1 MSNQDWTSKLQDQLA
16 GYQESVSHD
25 LWAGIEQS
33 LAQKNIESVSTN
45 PQTIVSEN
53 SESIDLHVGSEVQKN
68 ARVLHDSSEA
78 KKNARI
84 VYFKRWS
91 AAAAAVA
98 LLGIGGSYVYL
109 HQEDVEKGN
118 LQLASLSSPAVSA
131 DLQLAASQPAPSP
144 VVSADLQSAA
154 SQPAPSHVVSADL
167 QSAAS
172 QPAPSHVVSAD
183 LQSAAS
189 HPAPSHAV
197 SVDLQS
203 AASQPAPSLVV
214 SADLRLAAS
223 QPAPSLVV
231 SADLQS
237 AASQKKKGN
246 VLEKESENEISLL
259 AENPEPAEPV
269 SEDKATDKSSD
280 YKALTRSTDHH
291 AAAYA
296 SQSYHFEK
304 NEEVSG
310 WSMQLYAENL
320 TPSLGGVNSDAS
332 GGYNDF
338 SYGTMAEPMPGVIP
352 DPTAGGIYG
361 EEYLLASYKAIQR
374 KQQVNAKHHAP
385 VSVGLQV
392 AFGIAPRLSLSTGL
406 VYTRTSSDF
415 YPYAPS
421 SNYNVHQVLHY
432 VGLPVGLNYEFW
444 QSGGFHAYVM
454 AGAEADYNVKND
466 TEEEGV
472 KKENA
477 KRDRVQFSGK
487 ASLGAQYDITPKV
500 GLYIEPG
507 AKYYFDNGSH
517 VENTFKDKKLNFNLQ
532 FGLRFNL

>member
-33 LAQKNIESVSTN
+33 LAQKNIESVSSN
-45 PQTIVSEN
+45 PQTIVSES
-53 SESIDLHVGSEVQKN
+53 SESTDLHVGSEAKKD
-68 ARVLHDSSEA
+68 ARVLHDSSEAKKNAWVLYVGSEA

-118 LQLASLSSPAVSA
+118 LQLAASQPAPSLVVSADLQSAASQPAPSHAVSA
-131 DLQLAASQPAPSP
+131 DLQSAASQPASSHVVSADLQSAASQPAPSLVVSADLQSAASQPAPSP

-154 SQPAPSHVVSADL
+154 SQ
-167 QSAAS
+167 
-172 QPAPSHVVSAD
+172 
-183 LQSAAS
+183 
-189 HPAPSHAV
+189 
-197 SVDLQS
+197 
-203 AASQPAPSLVV
+203 
-214 SADLRLAAS
+214 
-223 QPAPSLVV
+223 
-231 SADLQS
+231 
-237 AASQKKKGN
+237 KKTSDD
-246 VLEKESENEISLL
+246 VLKEKSENEISLL
-259 AENPEPAEPV
+259 AE
-269 SEDKATDKSSD
+269 KSD
-280 YKALTRSTDHH
+280 HKALTRSTDHH

-374 KQQVNAKHHAP
+374 NQQGKAKHHAP

-432 VGLPVGLNYEFW
+432 VGIPVGLNYEFW

-466 TEEEGV
+466 TEEEGI

>member
-33 LAQKNIESVSTN
+33 LAQKNIESVSSN
-45 PQTIVSEN
+45 PQTIVSES
-53 SESIDLHVGSEVQKN
+53 SESTDLHVGSEAKKD
-68 ARVLHDSSEA
+68 ARVLHDSSEVQ
-78 KKNARI
+78 KNARI

-118 LQLASLSSPAVSA
+118 LQMASLSSPAVSA
-131 DLQLAASQPAPSP
+131 DLPSAASQSAPSL

-167 QSAAS
+167 QSAVS
-172 QPAPSHVVSAD
+172 QS
-183 LQSAAS
+183 
-189 HPAPSHAV
+189 
-197 SVDLQS
+197 
-203 AASQPAPSLVV
+203 
-214 SADLRLAAS
+214 
-223 QPAPSLVV
+223 APSLVV

-237 AASQKKKGN
+237 AASQSKMGN
-246 VLEKESENEISLL
+246 TLVEESENEISLL

-269 SEDKATDKSSD
+269 SEDKATVSSTD
-280 YKALTRSTDHH
+280 HKALTRSTDHH

-374 KQQVNAKHHAP
+374 NQQGNAKHHAP

-432 VGLPVGLNYEFW
+432 VGIPVGLNYEFW

-477 KRDRVQFSGK
+477 KRDRVQFFGK

>member
-16 GYQESVSHD
+16 DYQESVSHD

-33 LAQKNIESVSTN
+33 LAH
-45 PQTIVSEN
+45 SET
-53 SESIDLHVGSEVQKN
+53 G
-68 ARVLHDSSEA
+68 
-78 KKNARI
+78 KKARI

-118 LQLASLSSPAVSA
+118 LQLASHAVS
-131 DLQLAASQPAPSP
+131 PSHA
-144 VVSADLQSAA
+144 VSADLQSAA
-154 SQPAPSHVVSADL
+154 SSVAVRQSAPSHAVSPSHVVSADL

-172 QPAPSHVVSAD
+172 QSKMGNA
-183 LQSAAS
+183 
-189 HPAPSHAV
+189 
-197 SVDLQS
+197 
-203 AASQPAPSLVV
+203 LV
-214 SADLRLAAS
+214 
-223 QPAPSLVV
+223 
-231 SADLQS
+231 
-237 AASQKKKGN
+237 
-246 VLEKESENEISLL
+246 EESENEISLL
-259 AENPEPAEPV
+259 AENSDPVEPV
-269 SEDKATDKSSD
+269 SEDKATDSSTD
-280 YKALTRSTDHH
+280 HKVLTRSTDHH

-361 EEYLLASYKAIQR
+361 EEYLLASCKAIQR

-415 YPYAPS
+415 YPYAPGS
-421 SNYNVHQVLHY
+421 SYNVHQVLHY
-432 VGLPVGLNYEFW
+432 VGIPVGLNYEFW

>member
-33 LAQKNIESVSTN
+33 LAQNNIESVSSN
-45 PQTIVSEN
+45 PQTIVSES
-53 SESIDLHVGSEVQKN
+53 SESTDLHVGSE
-68 ARVLHDSSEA
+68 A
-78 KKNARI
+78 KKNAWI

-118 LQLASLSSPAVSA
+118 LQMASLSSPAVSA
-131 DLQLAASQPAPSP
+131 DLQ
-144 VVSADLQSAA
+144 SAA
-154 SQPAPSHVVSADL
+154 SQS
-167 QSAAS
+167 
-172 QPAPSHVVSAD
+172 
-183 LQSAAS
+183 
-189 HPAPSHAV
+189 APSHA
-197 SVDLQS
+197 
-203 AASQPAPSLVV
+203 
-214 SADLRLAAS
+214 
-223 QPAPSLVV
+223 V

-237 AASQKKKGN
+237 AASQKKMGN
-246 VLEKESENEISLL
+246 VLVEESENEISLL
-259 AENPEPAEPV
+259 AENSDPAEPV
-269 SEDKATDKSSD
+269 SEDKATDSSTDHKTLTRSSD
-280 YKALTRSTDHH
+280 HKVLTRSTDNH

-332 GGYNDF
+332 G
-338 SYGTMAEPMPGVIP
+338 SYRDYSHGTMAEPMPGVIP

-374 KQQVNAKHHAP
+374 NQQGNAKHHAP

-415 YPYAPS
+415 YPYAPGS
-421 SNYNVHQVLHY
+421 SYNVHQVLHY
-432 VGLPVGLNYEFW
+432 VGIPVGLNYEFW

>member
-1 MSNQDWTSKLQDQLA
+1 MSNQDWTSKLQEQLA

-33 LAQKNIESVSTN
+33 LAQNNIESVSSN
-45 PQTIVSEN
+45 PQTIA
-53 SESIDLHVGSEVQKN
+53 SESSESTDLHVGT
-68 ARVLHDSSEA
+68 EA

-118 LQLASLSSPAVSA
+118 LQLAV
-131 DLQLAASQPAPSP
+131 SQPAPSH

-189 HPAPSHAV
+189 QPVPS
-197 SVDLQS
+197 S
-203 AASQPAPSLVV
+203 
-214 SADLRLAAS
+214 
-223 QPAPSLVV
+223 VV

-237 AASQKKKGN
+237 AASQKKASD
-246 VLEKESENEISLL
+246 VLKKESENEISLL
-259 AENPEPAEPV
+259 AE
-269 SEDKATDKSSD
+269 KSD
-280 YKALTRSTDHH
+280 HKALTRSTDHH
-291 AAAYA
+291 AEAYA

-374 KQQVNAKHHAP
+374 SQQGNAKHHAP

-421 SNYNVHQVLHY
+421 SSYNVHQVLHY
-432 VGLPVGLNYEFW
+432 VGIPVGLNYEFW

>member
-33 LAQKNIESVSTN
+33 LAQKNIESVSSN
-45 PQTIVSEN
+45 PQTIVSES
-53 SESIDLHVGSEVQKN
+53 SESAELHVGSET
-68 ARVLHDSSEA
+68 

-118 LQLASLSSPAVSA
+118 LQLASHAVSPSHAVSA
-131 DLQLAASQPAPSP
+131 SH

-154 SQPAPSHVVSADL
+154 SSVAVRQSAPSHVVSADL

-172 QPAPSHVVSAD
+172 SVAVRQSAPSHVVSSD
-183 LQSAAS
+183 LQSTAS
-189 HPAPSHAV
+189 SVAV
-197 SVDLQS
+197 RQS
-203 AASQPAPSLVV
+203 ALSH
-214 SADLRLAAS
+214 
-223 QPAPSLVV
+223 VV

-237 AASQKKKGN
+237 AASQKKMGN

-259 AENPEPAEPV
+259 AENPEPADPV
-269 SEDKATDKSSD
+269 SEDKATVSSTD
-280 YKALTRSTDHH
+280 HKALTRSTDHH

-374 KQQVNAKHHAP
+374 NQQGNAKHHAP

-432 VGLPVGLNYEFW
+432 VGIPVGLNYEFW

-472 KKENA
+472 KKEDA

>member
-16 GYQESVSHD
+16 DYQESVSHD

-45 PQTIVSEN
+45 PQTIVSES
-53 SESIDLHVGSEVQKN
+53 SESTDLHVG
-68 ARVLHDSSEA
+68 SEA

-91 AAAAAVA
+91 AAAAAVV

-109 HQEDVEKGN
+109 HQEDVERGN
-118 LQLASLSSPAVSA
+118 LQLASLASSA
-131 DLQLAASQPAPSP
+131 DSHI
-144 VVSADLQSAA
+144 VSADLQSAA

-172 QPAPSHVVSAD
+172 SVAASQSAPSHAVSAD
-183 LQSAAS
+183 LQS
-189 HPAPSHAV
+189 
-197 SVDLQS
+197 
-203 AASQPAPSLVV
+203 
-214 SADLRLAAS
+214 AAS

-237 AASQKKKGN
+237 AASQKKTSDD
-246 VLEKESENEISLL
+246 VLKEESENEISLL
-259 AENPEPAEPV
+259 AE
-269 SEDKATDKSSD
+269 KSD
-280 YKALTRSTDHH
+280 HKALTRSTDHH

-374 KQQVNAKHHAP
+374 NQQGNAKHHAP

-421 SNYNVHQVLHY
+421 SSYNVHQVLHY
-432 VGLPVGLNYEFW
+432 VGIPVGLNYEFW
-444 QSGGFHAYVM
+444 QSGGFHVYVM

-487 ASLGAQYDITPKV
+487 ASLGAQYDIAPKV

>member
-33 LAQKNIESVSTN
+33 LAQNHIESVSSN
-45 PQTIVSEN
+45 LQTIA
-53 SESIDLHVGSEVQKN
+53 SESTESADLHVGSE
-68 ARVLHDSSEA
+68 A
-78 KKNARI
+78 KKDARI

-118 LQLASLSSPAVSA
+118 LQLASHAVSPSHAVSA
-131 DLQLAASQPAPSP
+131 
-144 VVSADLQSAA
+144 
-154 SQPAPSHVVSADL
+154 SHVVSADL

-172 QPAPSHVVSAD
+172 QSKMGNT
-183 LQSAAS
+183 
-189 HPAPSHAV
+189 
-197 SVDLQS
+197 
-203 AASQPAPSLVV
+203 LV
-214 SADLRLAAS
+214 
-223 QPAPSLVV
+223 
-231 SADLQS
+231 
-237 AASQKKKGN
+237 
-246 VLEKESENEISLL
+246 EESENEISLL
-259 AENPEPAEPV
+259 AENSDPAEPV
-269 SEDKATDKSSD
+269 SEDKATDSSTD
-280 YKALTRSTDHH
+280 HKALTRSTDHH

-296 SQSYHFEK
+296 SQSYHLEK

-332 GGYNDF
+332 G
-338 SYGTMAEPMPGVIP
+338 SYRDYSHGMMAEPLPGVIP

-374 KQQVNAKHHAP
+374 NQQVKAKHHAP

-432 VGLPVGLNYEFW
+432 VGIPVGLNYEFW

-477 KRDRVQFSGK
+477 KRDRVQLSGK

>member
-33 LAQKNIESVSTN
+33 LAQNNIESGSSN
-45 PQTIVSEN
+45 PQTIA
-53 SESIDLHVGSEVQKN
+53 SESSESADLHVGSEV
-68 ARVLHDSSEA
+68 

-109 HQEDVEKGN
+109 HQEDVEKAH
-118 LQLASLSSPAVSA
+118 LQLASLSSPA
-131 DLQLAASQPAPSP
+131 
-144 VVSADLQSAA
+144 VSADLQSAA

-172 QPAPSHVVSAD
+172 SVAASQSAPSHVVSAD

-189 HPAPSHAV
+189 
-197 SVDLQS
+197 QS
-203 AASQPAPSLVV
+203 KMGNTLV
-214 SADLRLAAS
+214 
-223 QPAPSLVV
+223 
-231 SADLQS
+231 
-237 AASQKKKGN
+237 
-246 VLEKESENEISLL
+246 EESENEISLL

-374 KQQVNAKHHAP
+374 NQQGNAKHHAP

-432 VGLPVGLNYEFW
+432 VGIPVGLNYEFW

>member
-1 MSNQDWTSKLQDQLA
+1 MSNQDWTSKLQEQLA
-16 GYQESVSHD
+16 DYQESVSHD

-33 LAQKNIESVSTN
+33 LAQNNIESGSSN
-45 PQTIVSEN
+45 PQTIA
-53 SESIDLHVGSEVQKN
+53 SESSESTDLHVG
-68 ARVLHDSSEA
+68 SEA

-131 DLQLAASQPAPSP
+131 DLQSAASQPAPSL

-154 SQPAPSHVVSADL
+154 SQSAPSHVVSADL

-172 QPAPSHVVSAD
+172 QPAPSHAVSAD

-189 HPAPSHAV
+189 QSVPSHAV
-197 SVDLQS
+197 SADLQS
-203 AASQPAPSLVV
+203 
-214 SADLRLAAS
+214 AAS

-237 AASQKKKGN
+237 AASQKKTSDD
-246 VLEKESENEISLL
+246 VLKEESENEISLL
-259 AENPEPAEPV
+259 AE
-269 SEDKATDKSSD
+269 KSD
-280 YKALTRSTDHH
+280 YKALTRSTDHY

-374 KQQVNAKHHAP
+374 NQQGNAKHHAP

-421 SNYNVHQVLHY
+421 SSYNIHQVLHY
-432 VGLPVGLNYEFW
+432 VGIPVGLNYEFW

>member
-33 LAQKNIESVSTN
+33 LAQNNIESVSSN
-45 PQTIVSEN
+45 PQTIA
-53 SESIDLHVGSEVQKN
+53 SESSESTDLHVGSEAKKN
-68 ARVLHDSSEA
+68 ARILHDSSEA

-118 LQLASLSSPAVSA
+118 LQLAASQPAPSLVVSADLQSAASQPAPSHAVSA
-131 DLQLAASQPAPSP
+131 DLQSAASQPASSHVVSADLQSAASQPAPSP

-154 SQPAPSHVVSADL
+154 SQPAPS
-167 QSAAS
+167 
-172 QPAPSHVVSAD
+172 
-183 LQSAAS
+183 
-189 HPAPSHAV
+189 
-197 SVDLQS
+197 
-203 AASQPAPSLVV
+203 
-214 SADLRLAAS
+214 
-223 QPAPSLVV
+223 LVV

-237 AASQKKKGN
+237 AASQKKTSDD
-246 VLEKESENEISLL
+246 VLKEKSENEISLL
-259 AENPEPAEPV
+259 AE
-269 SEDKATDKSSD
+269 KSD

-374 KQQVNAKHHAP
+374 SQQGNAKHHAP

-415 YPYAPS
+415 YPYAS
-421 SNYNVHQVLHY
+421 SSSYNVHQVLHY
-432 VGLPVGLNYEFW
+432 VGIPVGLNYEFW

-487 ASLGAQYDITPKV
+487 ASIGAQYDITPKV

>member
-33 LAQKNIESVSTN
+33 LAQNNIESVSSN
-45 PQTIVSEN
+45 PQTIVSES
-53 SESIDLHVGSEVQKN
+53 SESTDLHVG
-68 ARVLHDSSEA
+68 SEA

-109 HQEDVEKGN
+109 HQEDVEKAH

-131 DLQLAASQPAPSP
+131 DLQSAASQPAPSH
-144 VVSADLQSAA
+144 VVSVDLQSAA

-172 QPAPSHVVSAD
+172 Q
-183 LQSAAS
+183 
-189 HPAPSHAV
+189 
-197 SVDLQS
+197 
-203 AASQPAPSLVV
+203 
-214 SADLRLAAS
+214 
-223 QPAPSLVV
+223 
-231 SADLQS
+231 
-237 AASQKKKGN
+237 KKMGN

-280 YKALTRSTDHH
+280 HKALTRSTDYH

-338 SYGTMAEPMPGVIP
+338 SYGTMAEPMPGIIP

-374 KQQVNAKHHAP
+374 NQQVNAKHHAP

-432 VGLPVGLNYEFW
+432 VGIPVGLNYEFW
-444 QSGGFHAYVM
+444 QTGGFHAYVM

-477 KRDRVQFSGK
+477 KRDRVLFSGK

>member
-33 LAQKNIESVSTN
+33 LAQKNIESVSSN
-45 PQTIVSEN
+45 PQTIA
-53 SESIDLHVGSEVQKN
+53 SESSESADSNVGSEAKKD

-78 KKNARI
+78 KKDARI

-131 DLQLAASQPAPSP
+131 DLQSAASSVAASQGS
-144 VVSADLQSAA
+144 
-154 SQPAPSHVVSADL
+154 PSHVVSADL

-172 QPAPSHVVSAD
+172 
-183 LQSAAS
+183 
-189 HPAPSHAV
+189 
-197 SVDLQS
+197 SV
-203 AASQPAPSLVV
+203 AASQS
-214 SADLRLAAS
+214 
-223 QPAPSLVV
+223 APSLVV

-237 AASQKKKGN
+237 AASQKKMGN

-338 SYGTMAEPMPGVIP
+338 SYGTMAEPMLGVIP

-374 KQQVNAKHHAP
+374 NQQGNAKHHAP

-432 VGLPVGLNYEFW
+432 VGIPVGLNYEFW

>member
-1 MSNQDWTSKLQDQLA
+1 MSNQDWTSKLQEQLA

-33 LAQKNIESVSTN
+33 LAQNNIESVSSN
-45 PQTIVSEN
+45 PQTIA
-53 SESIDLHVGSEVQKN
+53 SESSESTDLHVGSEAKKD
-68 ARVLHDSSEA
+68 ARVLHDSS
-78 KKNARI
+78 KVQKNARI

-131 DLQLAASQPAPSP
+131 DLQSAASQSAPSHA
-144 VVSADLQSAA
+144 VSADLQSAA
-154 SQPAPSHVVSADL
+154 SSVAVRQSAPSHVVSSDL

-172 QPAPSHVVSAD
+172 QSKMGNT
-183 LQSAAS
+183 
-189 HPAPSHAV
+189 
-197 SVDLQS
+197 
-203 AASQPAPSLVV
+203 LV
-214 SADLRLAAS
+214 
-223 QPAPSLVV
+223 
-231 SADLQS
+231 
-237 AASQKKKGN
+237 
-246 VLEKESENEISLL
+246 EESENEISLL
-259 AENPEPAEPV
+259 AENSDPAEPV
-269 SEDKATDKSSD
+269 SEDKATVSSTD
-280 YKALTRSTDHH
+280 YKALTRSADHH

-304 NEEVSG
+304 NEEVYG

-374 KQQVNAKHHAP
+374 NQQGNAKHHAP

-415 YPYAPS
+415 YPYAS
-421 SNYNVHQVLHY
+421 SSSYNVHQVLHY
-432 VGLPVGLNYEFW
+432 VGIPVGLNYEFW

>member
-16 GYQESVSHD
+16 DYQESVSHD

-33 LAQKNIESVSTN
+33 LAQNNIESVSSN
-45 PQTIVSEN
+45 PQTIA
-53 SESIDLHVGSEVQKN
+53 SESSESTDLHVGSEAKKD
-68 ARVLHDSSEA
+68 ARVLHDSS
-78 KKNARI
+78 KVQKNARI

-131 DLQLAASQPAPSP
+131 DLQSAASQSAPSHA
-144 VVSADLQSAA
+144 VSADLQSAA
-154 SQPAPSHVVSADL
+154 SSVAVRQSAPSHVVSSDL

-172 QPAPSHVVSAD
+172 QSKMGNT
-183 LQSAAS
+183 
-189 HPAPSHAV
+189 
-197 SVDLQS
+197 
-203 AASQPAPSLVV
+203 LV
-214 SADLRLAAS
+214 
-223 QPAPSLVV
+223 
-231 SADLQS
+231 
-237 AASQKKKGN
+237 
-246 VLEKESENEISLL
+246 EESENEISLL
-259 AENPEPAEPV
+259 AENSDPAEPV
-269 SEDKATDKSSD
+269 SEDKATVSSTD
-280 YKALTRSTDHH
+280 YKALTRSADHH

-374 KQQVNAKHHAP
+374 NQQVNAKHHAP

-415 YPYAPS
+415 YPYAPGS
-421 SNYNVHQVLHY
+421 SYNVHQVLHY
-432 VGLPVGLNYEFW
+432 VGIPVGLNYEFW

-517 VENTFKDKKLNFNLQ
+517 VENIFKDKKLNFNLQ

>member
-16 GYQESVSHD
+16 GYQESVCHD

-33 LAQKNIESVSTN
+33 LAQKNIESVSSI
-45 PQTIVSEN
+45 PQTIVSES
-53 SESIDLHVGSEVQKN
+53 SESADLHVGSE
-68 ARVLHDSSEA
+68 A
-78 KKNARI
+78 KKDARI

-118 LQLASLSSPAVSA
+118 LQLASHAVSPSHAVSA
-131 DLQLAASQPAPSP
+131 SH

-154 SQPAPSHVVSADL
+154 SSVAVRQSAPSHVVSADL

-172 QPAPSHVVSAD
+172 QSKMGNT
-183 LQSAAS
+183 
-189 HPAPSHAV
+189 
-197 SVDLQS
+197 
-203 AASQPAPSLVV
+203 LV
-214 SADLRLAAS
+214 
-223 QPAPSLVV
+223 
-231 SADLQS
+231 
-237 AASQKKKGN
+237 
-246 VLEKESENEISLL
+246 EESENEISLL
-259 AENPEPAEPV
+259 AENSDPAESV
-269 SEDKATDKSSD
+269 SEDKATDSSTD
-280 YKALTRSTDHH
+280 YKTLTRSSDHKVLNRSTDNY

-352 DPTAGGIYG
+352 DPAVGGIYG

-415 YPYAPS
+415 YPYAPGS
-421 SNYNVHQVLHY
+421 SYNVHQVLHY
-432 VGLPVGLNYEFW
+432 VGIPVGLNYEFW

-472 KKENA
+472 KKEDA

>member
-33 LAQKNIESVSTN
+33 LAQNNIESDSSN
-45 PQTIVSEN
+45 PQTIVSES
-53 SESIDLHVGSEVQKN
+53 SESTDLHVG
-68 ARVLHDSSEA
+68 SEA

-131 DLQLAASQPAPSP
+131 DLQ
-144 VVSADLQSAA
+144 SAA

-172 QPAPSHVVSAD
+172 QSKMGNT
-183 LQSAAS
+183 
-189 HPAPSHAV
+189 
-197 SVDLQS
+197 
-203 AASQPAPSLVV
+203 LV
-214 SADLRLAAS
+214 
-223 QPAPSLVV
+223 
-231 SADLQS
+231 
-237 AASQKKKGN
+237 
-246 VLEKESENEISLL
+246 EESENEISLL
-259 AENPEPAEPV
+259 AENPEPADPV

-374 KQQVNAKHHAP
+374 NQQGNAKHHAP

-415 YPYAPS
+415 YPYAPGS
-421 SNYNVHQVLHY
+421 SYNVHQVLHY
-432 VGLPVGLNYEFW
+432 VGIPVGLNYEFW

-472 KKENA
+472 KKEDA

>member
-33 LAQKNIESVSTN
+33 LAQNNIESVSSN
-45 PQTIVSEN
+45 PQTIA
-53 SESIDLHVGSEVQKN
+53 SESSESTDLHVG
-68 ARVLHDSSEA
+68 SEA

-131 DLQLAASQPAPSP
+131 DLQSAASQPASSL
-144 VVSADLQSAA
+144 VVSADLQSTA
-154 SQPAPSHVVSADL
+154 SQS
-167 QSAAS
+167 
-172 QPAPSHVVSAD
+172 
-183 LQSAAS
+183 
-189 HPAPSHAV
+189 APSHA
-197 SVDLQS
+197 
-203 AASQPAPSLVV
+203 
-214 SADLRLAAS
+214 
-223 QPAPSLVV
+223 V

-237 AASQKKKGN
+237 AASQKKMGN

-338 SYGTMAEPMPGVIP
+338 SYGTMAELMPGVIP

-374 KQQVNAKHHAP
+374 NQQGNAKHHAP

-392 AFGIAPRLSLSTGL
+392 AFGIAPRLSLSTGM

-415 YPYAPS
+415 YPYAPGS
-421 SNYNVHQVLHY
+421 SYNVHQVLHY
-432 VGLPVGLNYEFW
+432 VGIPVGLNYEFW

>member
-33 LAQKNIESVSTN
+33 LAQKNIESVSSN
-45 PQTIVSEN
+45 PQTIVSES
-53 SESIDLHVGSEVQKN
+53 SESTDLHVGTEAKKN

-91 AAAAAVA
+91 AAAAVA

-109 HQEDVEKGN
+109 HQEDVERGN
-118 LQLASLSSPAVSA
+118 LQLA
-131 DLQLAASQPAPSP
+131 ASHS
-144 VVSADLQSAA
+144 
-154 SQPAPSHVVSADL
+154 APSHVVSADL

-172 QPAPSHVVSAD
+172 QPAPSHAVSADLQLAASHSAPSHVVSAD
-183 LQSAAS
+183 LQLAAS
-189 HPAPSHAV
+189 HSAPSH
-197 SVDLQS
+197 
-203 AASQPAPSLVV
+203 
-214 SADLRLAAS
+214 
-223 QPAPSLVV
+223 VV

-237 AASQKKKGN
+237 AASQKKTSDD
-246 VLEKESENEISLL
+246 VLKEESENEISLL
-259 AENPEPAEPV
+259 AE
-269 SEDKATDKSSD
+269 KSD
-280 YKALTRSTDHH
+280 HKALTRSTDHY

-374 KQQVNAKHHAP
+374 NQQGKAKHHAP

-392 AFGIAPRLSLSTGL
+392 AFGIAPRLSLSTGM

-421 SNYNVHQVLHY
+421 SSYNVHQVLHY
-432 VGLPVGLNYEFW
+432 VGIPVGLNYEFW

-472 KKENA
+472 KKEDA

>member
-45 PQTIVSEN
+45 PQTIASEN
-53 SESIDLHVGSEVQKN
+53 SESTDLHVGSEAKKD
-68 ARVLHDSSEA
+68 ARILHVGSEA
-78 KKNARI
+78 KKDARI

-131 DLQLAASQPAPSP
+131 DLQLAASQPT
-144 VVSADLQSAA
+144 
-154 SQPAPSHVVSADL
+154 PSHVVSADL

-172 QPAPSHVVSAD
+172 ASVAMNQGTPS
-183 LQSAAS
+183 
-189 HPAPSHAV
+189 
-197 SVDLQS
+197 
-203 AASQPAPSLVV
+203 
-214 SADLRLAAS
+214 RI
-223 QPAPSLVV
+223 V

-237 AASQKKKGN
+237 AASQKKTSD
-246 VLEKESENEISLL
+246 VLKEESENEISLL
-259 AENPEPAEPV
+259 AENSDPAEPV
-269 SEDKATDKSSD
+269 SGDKATDRSSD
-280 YKALTRSTDHH
+280 YKALTRSADHH

-374 KQQVNAKHHAP
+374 NQQGNAKHHAP

-415 YPYAPS
+415 YPYAPGS
-421 SNYNVHQVLHY
+421 SYNVHQVLHY
-432 VGLPVGLNYEFW
+432 VGIPVGLNYEFW

>member
-45 PQTIVSEN
+45 PQTIVSES
-53 SESIDLHVGSEVQKN
+53 SESTDLHVGSEAKKN

-109 HQEDVEKGN
+109 HQEDVERGN
-118 LQLASLSSPAVSA
+118 LQVAASQSAPSHVVSA
-131 DLQLAASQPAPSP
+131 DLQLAASQPAPSHA
-144 VVSADLQSAA
+144 VSADLQSAA
-154 SQPAPSHVVSADL
+154 SQPASSHVVSADL
-167 QSAAS
+167 QS
-172 QPAPSHVVSAD
+172 
-183 LQSAAS
+183 
-189 HPAPSHAV
+189 
-197 SVDLQS
+197 
-203 AASQPAPSLVV
+203 
-214 SADLRLAAS
+214 AAS

-237 AASQKKKGN
+237 AASQKKMGN

-259 AENPEPAEPV
+259 AEDPEPAEPV

-280 YKALTRSTDHH
+280 YKALTRSADHH

-374 KQQVNAKHHAP
+374 NQQGNAKHHAP

-432 VGLPVGLNYEFW
+432 VGIPVGLNYEFW

>member
-33 LAQKNIESVSTN
+33 LAH
-45 PQTIVSEN
+45 SET
-53 SESIDLHVGSEVQKN
+53 G
-68 ARVLHDSSEA
+68 
-78 KKNARI
+78 KKARI

-118 LQLASLSSPAVSA
+118 LQLASHAVSPSHAVSA
-131 DLQLAASQPAPSP
+131 SH

-154 SQPAPSHVVSADL
+154 SSVAASQSAPSHAVSPSHVVSADL

-172 QPAPSHVVSAD
+172 Q
-183 LQSAAS
+183 
-189 HPAPSHAV
+189 
-197 SVDLQS
+197 
-203 AASQPAPSLVV
+203 
-214 SADLRLAAS
+214 
-223 QPAPSLVV
+223 
-231 SADLQS
+231 
-237 AASQKKKGN
+237 KKMGN
-246 VLEKESENEISLL
+246 VLVEESENEISLL
-259 AENPEPAEPV
+259 AENSDPAEPV
-269 SEDKATDKSSD
+269 SEDKATVSSTD
-280 YKALTRSTDHH
+280 HKALTRSTDHH

-374 KQQVNAKHHAP
+374 NQQGNAKHHAP

-392 AFGIAPRLSLSTGL
+392 AFGIAPRLSLSTGM

-415 YPYAPS
+415 YPYAPGS
-421 SNYNVHQVLHY
+421 SYNVHQVLHY
-432 VGLPVGLNYEFW
+432 VGIPVGLNYEFW

-472 KKENA
+472 KKEDA

>member
-33 LAQKNIESVSTN
+33 LAQNNIESVSSN
-45 PQTIVSEN
+45 PQTIVSES
-53 SESIDLHVGSEVQKN
+53 SESTDLHVGSEAKKD
-68 ARVLHDSSEA
+68 ARVLHDSS
-78 KKNARI
+78 KVQKNARI

-118 LQLASLSSPAVSA
+118 LQLAASQSAPSLVVSA
-131 DLQLAASQPAPSP
+131 DLQSAASQSAPSHVVSSDLQSAASQSAPSPVVSSDLQSAASQPAPSP
-144 VVSADLQSAA
+144 VVSADLQS
-154 SQPAPSHVVSADL
+154 
-167 QSAAS
+167 
-172 QPAPSHVVSAD
+172 
-183 LQSAAS
+183 
-189 HPAPSHAV
+189 
-197 SVDLQS
+197 
-203 AASQPAPSLVV
+203 
-214 SADLRLAAS
+214 AAS

-269 SEDKATDKSSD
+269 SEDKATVSSTD
-280 YKALTRSTDHH
+280 HKALTRSTDHH

-374 KQQVNAKHHAP
+374 NQQGNAKHHAP

-415 YPYAPS
+415 YPYAPGS
-421 SNYNVHQVLHY
+421 SYNVHQVLHY
-432 VGLPVGLNYEFW
+432 VGIPVGLNYEFW

>member
-33 LAQKNIESVSTN
+33 LAQKNIESVSSN
-45 PQTIVSEN
+45 PQTIVSES
-53 SESIDLHVGSEVQKN
+53 SESTDLHVG
-68 ARVLHDSSEA
+68 SEA

-91 AAAAAVA
+91 AVAAAVA

-109 HQEDVEKGN
+109 HQEDVEKAH
-118 LQLASLSSPAVSA
+118 LQLAASQSAPSHVVSADLQSAASQPAPSHVVSA
-131 DLQLAASQPAPSP
+131 DLQLAASQPAPSHA
-144 VVSADLQSAA
+144 VSADLQSAA

-172 QPAPSHVVSAD
+172 QFASSPVVSAD
-183 LQSAAS
+183 LQSS
-189 HPAPSHAV
+189 
-197 SVDLQS
+197 
-203 AASQPAPSLVV
+203 
-214 SADLRLAAS
+214 
-223 QPAPSLVV
+223 
-231 SADLQS
+231 
-237 AASQKKKGN
+237 ASQKKASD
-246 VLEKESENEISLL
+246 VLKKESENEISLL
-259 AENPEPAEPV
+259 AE
-269 SEDKATDKSSD
+269 KSD

-332 GGYNDF
+332 G
-338 SYGTMAEPMPGVIP
+338 SYRDYSHGTMAEPMPGVIP

-415 YPYAPS
+415 YPYAPGS
-421 SNYNVHQVLHY
+421 SYNVHQVLHY
-432 VGLPVGLNYEFW
+432 VGIPVGLNYEFW

>member
-45 PQTIVSEN
+45 PQTIA
-53 SESIDLHVGSEVQKN
+53 SESSESTDLHVGSEAKKD

-131 DLQLAASQPAPSP
+131 DLQLAASQPAPS
-144 VVSADLQSAA
+144 
-154 SQPAPSHVVSADL
+154 HVVSADL

-172 QPAPSHVVSAD
+172 QPAPSHAVSAD

-189 HPAPSHAV
+189 
-197 SVDLQS
+197 QS
-203 AASQPAPSLVV
+203 ASSPVV
-214 SADLRLAAS
+214 SADLQLAAS
-223 QPAPSLVV
+223 QPAPSHAV

-237 AASQKKKGN
+237 AASQKKTSDD
-246 VLEKESENEISLL
+246 VLKEESENEISLL
-259 AENPEPAEPV
+259 AE
-269 SEDKATDKSSD
+269 KSVH
-280 YKALTRSTDHH
+280 KVLTRSTDHH

-320 TPSLGGVNSDAS
+320 TPSLGGVNADAS

-374 KQQVNAKHHAP
+374 NQQVNAKHHAP

-432 VGLPVGLNYEFW
+432 VGIPVGLNYEFW

-477 KRDRVQFSGK
+477 KRDRVQLSGK
-487 ASLGAQYDITPKV
+487 ASLGARYDITPKV

>member
-1 MSNQDWTSKLQDQLA
+1 MSNQDWTSKLQEQLA
-16 GYQESVSHD
+16 GYQEPVSHD

-33 LAQKNIESVSTN
+33 LAQNNIESVSSN
-45 PQTIVSEN
+45 PQTIA
-53 SESIDLHVGSEVQKN
+53 SESSESTDLHVGT
-68 ARVLHDSSEA
+68 EA

-118 LQLASLSSPAVSA
+118 LQLAASQPAPSHAVSA
-131 DLQLAASQPAPSP
+131 DLQSAASQSAPSHVVSADLQSAASQPAPSHA
-144 VVSADLQSAA
+144 VSADLQSAA

-172 QPAPSHVVSAD
+172 QPVPSS
-183 LQSAAS
+183 
-189 HPAPSHAV
+189 
-197 SVDLQS
+197 
-203 AASQPAPSLVV
+203 
-214 SADLRLAAS
+214 
-223 QPAPSLVV
+223 VV

-237 AASQKKKGN
+237 AASQKKASD
-246 VLEKESENEISLL
+246 VLKKESENEISLL
-259 AENPEPAEPV
+259 AE
-269 SEDKATDKSSD
+269 KSD
-280 YKALTRSTDHH
+280 HKALTRSTDHH
-291 AAAYA
+291 AEAYA

-374 KQQVNAKHHAP
+374 SQQGNAKHHAP

-421 SNYNVHQVLHY
+421 SSYNVHQVLHY
-432 VGLPVGLNYEFW
+432 VGIPVGLNYEFW

>member
-33 LAQKNIESVSTN
+33 LAQNHIESVSSN
-45 PQTIVSEN
+45 PQTIVSES
-53 SESIDLHVGSEVQKN
+53 SESIDLHVGSEAKKD

-109 HQEDVEKGN
+109 HQENVEKGN
-118 LQLASLSSPAVSA
+118 LQLAASQSAPSHVVSADLQSTASSVAVRQSAPSHVVSA
-131 DLQLAASQPAPSP
+131 DLQLAASQSASSP

-154 SQPAPSHVVSADL
+154 SQ
-167 QSAAS
+167 
-172 QPAPSHVVSAD
+172 
-183 LQSAAS
+183 
-189 HPAPSHAV
+189 
-197 SVDLQS
+197 
-203 AASQPAPSLVV
+203 
-214 SADLRLAAS
+214 
-223 QPAPSLVV
+223 
-231 SADLQS
+231 
-237 AASQKKKGN
+237 KKTSDD
-246 VLEKESENEISLL
+246 VLKEESGNEISLL
-259 AENPEPAEPV
+259 AE
-269 SEDKATDKSSD
+269 KSD

-374 KQQVNAKHHAP
+374 NQQGNAKHHAP

-415 YPYAPS
+415 YPYAPGS
-421 SNYNVHQVLHY
+421 SYNVHQVLHY
-432 VGLPVGLNYEFW
+432 VGIPVGLNYEFW

>member
-1 MSNQDWTSKLQDQLA
+1 MSNQDWTSKLQEQLA
-16 GYQESVSHD
+16 GYQEPVSHD

-33 LAQKNIESVSTN
+33 LAQNNIASVSSN
-45 PQTIVSEN
+45 PQTIA
-53 SESIDLHVGSEVQKN
+53 SESSESTDLHVGT
-68 ARVLHDSSEA
+68 EA

-118 LQLASLSSPAVSA
+118 LQLA
-131 DLQLAASQPAPSP
+131 ASQPAPSHA
-144 VVSADLQSAA
+144 VSADLQSAA
-154 SQPAPSHVVSADL
+154 SQSAPSHVVSADL

-189 HPAPSHAV
+189 QPVPS
-197 SVDLQS
+197 S
-203 AASQPAPSLVV
+203 
-214 SADLRLAAS
+214 
-223 QPAPSLVV
+223 VV

-237 AASQKKKGN
+237 AASQKKASD
-246 VLEKESENEISLL
+246 VLKKESENEISLL
-259 AENPEPAEPV
+259 AE
-269 SEDKATDKSSD
+269 KSD
-280 YKALTRSTDHH
+280 HKALTRSTDHH
-291 AAAYA
+291 AEAYA

-374 KQQVNAKHHAP
+374 SQQGNAKHHAP

-421 SNYNVHQVLHY
+421 SSYNVHQVLHY
-432 VGLPVGLNYEFW
+432 VGIPVGLNYEFW

>member
-33 LAQKNIESVSTN
+33 LAQNNIESVSTN
-45 PQTIVSEN
+45 PQTIVSES
-53 SESIDLHVGSEVQKN
+53 SESADLHVGSEVKKN

-78 KKNARI
+78 KKDARF

-118 LQLASLSSPAVSA
+118 LQLA
-131 DLQLAASQPAPSP
+131 ASQS
-144 VVSADLQSAA
+144 
-154 SQPAPSHVVSADL
+154 APSHVVSADL

-172 QPAPSHVVSAD
+172 Q
-183 LQSAAS
+183 
-189 HPAPSHAV
+189 
-197 SVDLQS
+197 
-203 AASQPAPSLVV
+203 
-214 SADLRLAAS
+214 
-223 QPAPSLVV
+223 
-231 SADLQS
+231 
-237 AASQKKKGN
+237 KKTSDD
-246 VLEKESENEISLL
+246 VLKEESENEISLL
-259 AENPEPAEPV
+259 AE
-269 SEDKATDKSSD
+269 KSVH
-280 YKALTRSTDHH
+280 KVLTRSTDNH

-352 DPTAGGIYG
+352 DPAAGGIYG

-374 KQQVNAKHHAP
+374 NQQVNAKHHAP

-415 YPYAPS
+415 YPYAS
-421 SNYNVHQVLHY
+421 SSSYNVHQVLHY
-432 VGLPVGLNYEFW
+432 VGIPVGLNYEFW

-466 TEEEGV
+466 TDEDGT
-472 KKENA
+472 KKEDA

>member
-1 MSNQDWTSKLQDQLA
+1 MSNQDWTSKLQEQLA
-16 GYQESVSHD
+16 GYQEPVSHD

-33 LAQKNIESVSTN
+33 LAQNNIESVSSN
-45 PQTIVSEN
+45 PQTIA
-53 SESIDLHVGSEVQKN
+53 SESSESTDLHVGT
-68 ARVLHDSSEA
+68 EA

-109 HQEDVEKGN
+109 HQGDVEKGN
-118 LQLASLSSPAVSA
+118 LQLAV
-131 DLQLAASQPAPSP
+131 
-144 VVSADLQSAA
+144 

-172 QPAPSHVVSAD
+172 QSAPSHAVSADLQSVASQSAPSHVVSAD

-189 HPAPSHAV
+189 
-197 SVDLQS
+197 
-203 AASQPAPSLVV
+203 
-214 SADLRLAAS
+214 
-223 QPAPSLVV
+223 
-231 SADLQS
+231 
-237 AASQKKKGN
+237 QKKASD
-246 VLEKESENEISLL
+246 VLKKESENEISLL
-259 AENPEPAEPV
+259 AE
-269 SEDKATDKSSD
+269 KSD
-280 YKALTRSTDHH
+280 HKALTRSTDHH
-291 AAAYA
+291 AEAYA

-374 KQQVNAKHHAP
+374 SQQGNAKHHAP

-421 SNYNVHQVLHY
+421 SSYNVHQVLHY
-432 VGLPVGLNYEFW
+432 VGIPVGLNYEFW